1 MNQIYTSEKKS
12 ISIYTEEPD
21 LTMGPSDMVIQNI
34 LSYSAALKVEKP
46 KNKNAIKLETIQV
59 ILN

>member
-12 ISIYTEEPD
+12 ISIITD
-21 LTMGPSDMVIQNI
+21 NKTTTSPSDMVIQNI
-34 LSYSAALKVEKP
+34 LAYSAALQVEKT
-46 KNKNAIKLETIQV
+46 KQKNAIKLETIHL

>member
-12 ISIYTEEPD
+12 ISIFDEDPPKN
-21 LTMGPSDMVIQNI
+21 MGPSDMVIQNI
-34 LSYSAALKVEKP
+34 LSYSASLQVGKT
-46 KNKNAIKLETIQV
+46 KNKNAIKLETIQI

>member
-12 ISIYTEEPD
+12 ISLYYQESAKTE
-21 LTMGPSDMVIQNI
+21 GPSDMVIQII
-34 LSYSAALKVEKP
+34 LNYSASLQVEKT
-46 KNKNAIKLETIQV
+46 KNKNAIKLETIQI

>member
-1 MNQIYTSEKKS
+1 MNQIYTGEKKS
-12 ISIYTEEPD
+12 ISIFNEGPSTK
-21 LTMGPSDMVIQNI
+21 GPSDMVIQNI
-34 LSYSAALKVEKP
+34 LSYSAALKVEKT

>member
-12 ISIYTEEPD
+12 ISIYHQTIPQAE
-21 LTMGPSDMVIQNI
+21 GPSDMVIQNI
-34 LSYSAALKVEKP
+34 LHYSASLQVENT
-46 KNKNAIKLETIQV
+46 KNKNAIKLETIQI